1 MNNRLI
7 SYITVKMQLTQ
18 IIADPKNY
26 PYIRHQKEE
35 HGNIPFGVMMKAGSD
50 VEFIG
55 QSKKIK
61 ECSKKVAE

>member
-1 MNNRLI
+1 MNNGLI
-7 SYITVKMQLTQ
+7 SYITIKMQLTK
-18 IIADPKNY
+18 IIAAPKNY
-26 PYIRHQKEE
+26 PYIRRQKEE
-35 HGNIPFGVMMKAGSD
+35 HGNIPLWVMMKASPD

>member
-1 MNNRLI
+1 
-7 SYITVKMQLTQ
+7 MQLTQ

-50 VEFIG
+50 VESIG

>member
-1 MNNRLI
+1 
-7 SYITVKMQLTQ
+7 MQLAK
-18 IIADPKNY
+18 IIAAPKNY
-26 PYIRHQKEE
+26 TYIRHQKEE
-35 HGNIPFGVMMKAGSD
+35 HGNIPLGVMMKTDPD

>member
-1 MNNRLI
+1 MNNGLI
-7 SYITVKMQLTQ
+7 SCITIKMQLAK
-18 IIADPKNY
+18 IIAAPKNY
-26 PYIRHQKEE
+26 TYIRHQKEE
-35 HGNIPFGVMMKAGSD
+35 HGNIPLGVMMKTDPD

>member
-1 MNNRLI
+1 
-7 SYITVKMQLTQ
+7 MQLTK
-18 IIADPKNY
+18 IIAAPKNY
-26 PYIRHQKEE
+26 PYIRRQKEE
-35 HGNIPFGVMMKAGSD
+35 HGNIPLWVMMKASPD